1 MTSATAAH
9 AVDGAPQQ
17 DEFVRLAC
25 AGTLISGEDGSAQS
39 PISATGTID
48 FLKMQVR
55 GFGLGSAPI
64 VLASAKEIRFGA
76 SPLEETHDAQRIE
89 GAIDRVT
96 GKTSIIVR
104 SSREPARALI
114 VLTLDCRAT
123 PPIS

>member
-1 MTSATAAH
+1 MTCATAAH

-25 AGTLISGEDGSAQS
+25 AGTLISGEDGSSQS
-39 PISATGTID
+39 PISASGTID

-55 GFGLGSAPI
+55 GFGVGSAPI
-64 VLASAKEIRFGA
+64 VFTSAAEVRFGT
-76 SPLEETHDAQRIE
+76 SPLVEPKQAQTIE

-96 GKTSIIVR
+96 GKTSIVVR
-104 SSREPARALI
+104 STREPALRLI
-114 VLTLDCRAT
+114 ILTLDCRAT